1 MSVHAL
7 CETGVVALIVEI
19 SYMNEKNEIMVSV
32 RLPKNLVERIDETAV
47 EEGRSRSGMIRRIL
61 DRYPESFVGGVRE

>member
-1 MSVHAL
+1 
-7 CETGVVALIVEI
+7 
-19 SYMNEKNEIMVSV
+19 MNEKNEIMVSV

-61 DRYPESFVGGVRE
+61 DRYPESFAGGIRD